1 MRRIIVILAF
11 VSLLA
16 ACGEAADES
25 PKPGKTEDSEAAVQR
40 SPITGL
46 KMKNGLPKHPAYVVK
61 IENTNNGEPQTGLNK
76 ADLVVEQL
84 VEGGLT
90 RLAAVYY
97 SKLPK
102 KIGHVRSMRGTDISI
117 AAPIGARIVA
127 SGGAGHVHSQVKKA
141 GIKALTQDHGA
152 AGFSTDVSN
161 PAPYNQLLNL
171 KALSGKS
178 GKGSVS
184 DNYFHWDTDGD
195 DETSGKTVKEAK
207 VRFSPKTQTTWVNK
221 KGTWRRTNGHAA
233 PGQDFKADTLIVVHA
248 PVADAGYTDPAGNPV
263 PETHFT
269 GSGKAT
275 ILQGTDVIKG
285 TWKKKKPSS
294 TVQFTDADGD
304 DVPIKPGRVWV
315 EIVPK
320 DDGKVTVN

>member
-1 MRRIIVILAF
+1 MRRFLVFLALAG
-11 VSLLA
+11 LLA
-16 ACGEAADES
+16 ACGEATSDS
-25 PKPGKTEDSEAAVQR
+25 PKPGKTEDNQAAVQR

-61 IENTNNGEPQTGLNK
+61 VENTDSGEPQTGLNK

-90 RLAAVYY
+90 RLAAMYY

-102 KIGHVRSMRGTDISI
+102 KIGHVRSMRGTDIGI
-117 AAPIGARIVA
+117 AAPVGAHIVA

-141 GIKALTQDHGA
+141 GVKALTQDHGA
-152 AGFSTDVSN
+152 AGFSTDPAK

-171 KALSGKS
+171 TTLNSKS

-184 DNYFHWDTDGD
+184 DNYFRWDTDAD
-195 DETSGKTVKEAK
+195 NDASGKTTKKAS
-207 VRFSPKTQTTWVNK
+207 VRFSPKTQTTWVHK

-248 PVADAGYTDPAGNPV
+248 PVVDAGYTDPAGNPV
-263 PETHFT
+263 PETHFS

-275 ILQGTDVIKG
+275 ILQGTNVIKA

-294 TVQFTDADGD
+294 TVQFTDGNGN
-304 DVPIKPGRVWV
+304 DVPIEPGRIWV
-315 EIVPK
+315 ELVPK
-320 DDGKVTVN
+320 DDGNVSLK